1 MNNKLMAE
9 NYDIYQWYSY
19 FVKSGDEFSIKKDA
33 KEGSSVI
40 LYPGRFYILKYK
52 SKTDKL
58 YNHRPVIISLGLSDK
73 DPNSYLCIDL
83 CVMPLKVRL
92 KFVETYFKW
101 YKDQIWDNINRYPD
115 VDQADKQSSIK
126 NFNYDIICKA
136 AESFFIKNS
145 IKRYKVE
152 NVTAI
157 YSLSFSKVYK
167 VIGKYC
173 DDDHFA
179 NGSIVDAQSQFL
191 KKSLKK

>member
-1 MNNKLMAE
+1 MAE
-9 NYDIYQWYSY
+9 NYDISQWYSY

-58 YNHRPVIISLGLSDK
+58 YNHRPVIVSLGLSEK

-136 AESFFIKNS
+136 AESFFIKNA

-157 YSLSFSKVYK
+157 YSLPFSKVYK